1 MMLDV
6 SKKYESAFELMLDE
20 DVSFGNYLFEDGGGR
35 RGLGVPL
42 DEDWKNVR
50 NFDKFLQVFY
60 EVTIEISG
68 SSYSTSNNYFNIL
81 QNVYNTLIEYC
92 ESDDDLLSSMA
103 IRMKIKYNKYW
114 GDFEKIN
121 PLLFVAAVLDPRYK
135 IIILEFWFK
144 SNIGEEKAERIII
157 KLKNTLEQLYN
168 HYAKNVANI
177 GGSGDKSNE
186 EQSCENS
193 ASVGAGTST
202 TSRSKKNALTD
213 FHSFRASKNL
223 ALCRTETER
232 YFAEDVEPP
241 CKTFDAL
248 MWWKITSSKFPVLAE
263 VARDVLA
270 IPITIVASE
279 SAFSTGVRVIDH
291 FRSSLAP
298 KTVEALICTQNWLK
312 SSWVSENDEL
322 HLHTFEDEDS
332 YKLDSGNIC

>member
-6 SKKYESAFELMLDE
+6 AEKYESAFELMLDE
-20 DVSFGNYLFEDGGGR
+20 DVSFGNYLCEDGGGR

-50 NFDKFLQVFY
+50 NFAKFLQVFY

-92 ESDDDLLSSMA
+92 ESD
-103 IRMKIKYNKYW
+103 
-114 GDFEKIN
+114 EIN

-144 SNIGEEKAERIII
+144 SNVGEEKTERIIT

-168 HYAKNVANI
+168 HYAKNV

-186 EQSCENS
+186 EQSCGNS

-202 TSRSKKNALTD
+202 TSRTRSKKNALTD

-223 ALCRTETER
+223 ELCRTEIER
-232 YFAEDVEPP
+232 YFAEDVESP

-248 MWWKITSSKFPVLAE
+248 MWWKINSSKYPVLAE

-270 IPITIVASE
+270 IPITTVASE
-279 SAFSTGVRVIDH
+279 SAFSTGGRVIDP

-298 KTVEALICTQNWLK
+298 KTVEALICTQNWLR
-312 SSWVSENDEL
+312 SSWVNDNDEL
-322 HLHTFEDEDS
+322 HLLTFEDEDS

>member
-1 MMLDV
+1 
-6 SKKYESAFELMLDE
+6 
-20 DVSFGNYLFEDGGGR
+20 
-35 RGLGVPL
+35 
-42 DEDWKNVR
+42 
-50 NFDKFLQVFY
+50 
-60 EVTIEISG
+60 
-68 SSYSTSNNYFNIL
+68 
-81 QNVYNTLIEYC
+81 
-92 ESDDDLLSSMA
+92 
-103 IRMKIKYNKYW
+103 
-114 GDFEKIN
+114 
-121 PLLFVAAVLDPRYK
+121 LFVAAMLDPRYK

-186 EQSCENS
+186 EQSCGNS

-202 TSRSKKNALTD
+202 TSRTRSKKNALID

-223 ALCRTETER
+223 ELCWTEIER
-232 YFAEDVEPP
+232 YFAEDVESP

-248 MWWKITSSKFPVLAE
+248 MWWKINSSKYPVLAE

-270 IPITIVASE
+270 IPITTVASE
-279 SAFSTGVRVIDH
+279 SAFSTGGRVIDP
-291 FRSSLAP
+291 FRSSLAS
-298 KTVEALICTQNWLK
+298 KTVEALICTQNWLR

-322 HLHTFEDEDS
+322 HLLTFEDEDS